1 MQREQPAA
9 GQHKTIRR
17 CWMRSTATLS
27 RQQNR
32 SARNRLLACDRP
44 SACDRSTRDRTAC
57 RLVFAIVR
65 SIALSLSDQLSATGL
80 FSSVVLMP
88 ALADHYRYPGYK
100 LICLSETLMFTKG
113 MGALISKEG
122 VTINDND
129 LIPQRVAKCELVA
142 SIYNQCYFILDLQL
156 NFMSICLL
164 SRGSQLN
171 K

>member
-1 MQREQPAA
+1 
-9 GQHKTIRR
+9 
-17 CWMRSTATLS
+17 
-27 RQQNR
+27 
-32 SARNRLLACDRP
+32 
-44 SACDRSTRDRTAC
+44 
-57 RLVFAIVR
+57 LVFAIVR

-80 FSSVVLMP
+80 FSNVVLMP

-129 LIPQRVAKCELVA
+129 LIPQQVAKCELVA